1 MNEPLDP
8 LEAEL
13 KALRPLE
20 VSSAMRGRV
29 GESLADS
36 PSLRVAKRWRQVR
49 RLVLAGALAA
59 ACLMTVVVVVRWG
72 GGRGVEPPPI
82 VVQPQSQP
90 QPSPLVHVEVA
101 VLVPP
106 LLTYQRALACSCEVL
121 DAAIPPFA
129 WPLQA
134 ASTLKVSA
142 AIPADLLD

>member
-13 KALRPLE
+13 QALRPLE
-20 VSSAMRGRV
+20 VSSVMRRRV

-36 PSLRVAKRWRQVR
+36 PSLRVAKAWSQAR

-72 GGRGVEPPPI
+72 SGRGVEPSPI
-82 VVQPQSQP
+82 VIQP

-106 LLTYQRALACSCEVL
+106 LLMYQRAMACSPEVL
-121 DAAIPPFA
+121 DAAIPSFA